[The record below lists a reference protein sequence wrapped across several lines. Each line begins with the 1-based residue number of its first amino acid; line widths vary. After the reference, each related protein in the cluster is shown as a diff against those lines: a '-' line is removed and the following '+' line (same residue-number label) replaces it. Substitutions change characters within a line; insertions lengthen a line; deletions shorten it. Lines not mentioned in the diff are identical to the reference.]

1 MKEALVTTT
10 VSAVFQEQGRIDLK
24 EKILDVAVRKFAND
38 GFNTVSMRLL
48 ADEVGVTKPALYYHF
63 RNKEELYEAAR
74 KHVTEH
80 FMATIFRIPEDA
92 VTLPGKVE
100 SFIANMFS
108 YAATYP
114 HRIMFF
120 IRNVV
125 FAFPNDTPG
134 PGFGDVTRGCSHITI
149 ERSETLQQWF
159 TAARQQGH
167 LDDKINIEETVLSLI
182 GVVNIRMH
190 RLLVDPRYSLDKKQV
205 HEIARRFLKAID
217 YKANRQDC
225 GDTGT

>member
-1 MKEALVTTT
+1 MKDAMAETTISP
-10 VSAVFQEQGRIDLK
+10 VYQEPIRTDLK
-24 EKILDVAVRKFAND
+24 ERILDVAIRKFAHE

-48 ADEVGVTKPALYYHF
+48 ADDVGVTKPALYYHF
-63 RNKEELYEAAR
+63 RNKEELFEAAR

-80 FMATIFRIPEDA
+80 FMATIFCIPEDA
-92 VTLPGKVE
+92 VELPAKVE
-100 SFIANMFS
+100 AFISNMFS

-114 HRIMFF
+114 YRFMFF

-134 PGFGDVTRGCSHITI
+134 PGFGNVTRGCSHVTI

-159 TAARQQGH
+159 TSAREQGH
-167 LDDKINIEETVLSLI
+167 LDEKTNIEETVLSLI

-190 RLLVDPRYSLDKKQV
+190 RLLVDPGYSLDTQQV
-205 HEIARRFLKAID
+205 HGIAQRFLKAID
-217 YKANRQDC
+217 YRCNSQDC
-225 GDTGT
+225 GDTVK